1 MDAHEARLS
10 DGAPALASKGGDPF
24 GALTPCYLDQR
35 MKQDP
40 ITGEVFLRV
49 VGRRPRPPLG
59 EPPSP
64 EARAALATL
73 VSYRTAAP
81 KGIFIYRCHEDMDA
95 DRLRWT
101 VQAIVEHGRRG

>member
-1 MDAHEARLS
+1 MN
-10 DGAPALASKGGDPF
+10 LA
-24 GALTPCYLDQR
+24 
-35 MKQDP
+35 MKVDP

-49 VGRRPRPPLG
+49 VGRRTPPPAG

-73 VSYRTAAP
+73 VQRRTCAP
-81 KGIFIYRCHEDMDA
+81 KGIFFYRSHEEMNA

-101 VQAIVEHGRRG
+101 VQAIVEHERDA